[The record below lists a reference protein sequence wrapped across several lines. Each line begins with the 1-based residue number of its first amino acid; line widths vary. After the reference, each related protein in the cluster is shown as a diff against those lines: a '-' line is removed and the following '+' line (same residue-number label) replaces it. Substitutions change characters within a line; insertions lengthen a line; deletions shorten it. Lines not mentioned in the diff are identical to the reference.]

1 MKKYVQLVLLLAA
14 VATGLSQSE
23 TQPYFALAS
32 SQTFGTQSKPSV
44 SLSAWAV
51 DSLEFRVYR
60 IEDPLKFFQQIE
72 NPHQFGART
81 PAPPHERT
89 LLERIHLWKRSF
101 RATIQRGLRAQFTES
116 PSAHFEKLFPSKS
129 TALPGARETHYAEA
143 PVLNAQQ
150 LVLSFV
156 QPVQSRNRWER
167 HTVPVNVAEK
177 GVYIV
182 EAVKGELRAYTVLMV
197 SDSVLITKTGKGRI
211 VNMLADRST
220 GEPIPDAKIW
230 MLGHD
235 SSLGNATTDAEGVA
249 VLPIPAG
256 RPDDIRVL
264 ARNGADYAVN
274 TLAEYAFS
282 VNQPTW
288 MGYIYTDRPVYRPGH
303 TVHFKGIL
311 RLRTAAGYEVPAG
324 KAISV
329 SIQDQEQKP
338 VYQKTLNTSTNGTIH
353 DDLTLPPSATL
364 GNYFIEVK
372 STVGEGYMNG
382 SFEVE
387 DYKKPEYE
395 VRVTPGKSRVLQGE
409 AVQAAIDARY
419 YFGEPVSNAK
429 VHYAVYRDRY
439 WFPLWYDPDE
449 STSEDFGAGDNDDSG
464 DQVTE
469 GDGVLDADGKLTI
482 NVSTSVSTQK
492 ADYLYRIEA
501 SATDLGKRE
510 ITGKGWIVATY
521 GSFVL
526 NATPDHY
533 FYPPSS
539 LATVTVEARDYDS
552 KPVATAFHVRLLRY
566 NFYNRQFGEVKA
578 ETGGNVSA
586 SGEGTVSLSVPT
598 AGGSYRIEATART
611 PEGRDIEAMAYFW
624 VSGGVSIQSRNGR
637 KEIQIIP
644 DKKTY
649 RAGDTARLLLV
660 TGQPNT
666 PLWVSVEGRDLQ
678 QYKLV
683 RSPQS
688 TAEFAIPVT
697 AADEPG
703 ISVSASRSE
712 EPHV

>member
-1 MKKYVQLVLLLAA
+1 MTKYTISYIRCRVSRRPLPNGRGSDGSRVWRYASKTLKPLTKHLQLVLLLAA
-14 VATGLSQSE
+14 VATGLSQPE

-32 SQTFGTQSKPSV
+32 SQTFGTHSKPSV
-44 SLSAWAV
+44 SVSSWAV

-60 IEDPLKFFQQIE
+60 IEDPVKFFQQIE

-89 LLERIHLWKRSF
+89 LLERVHLWKRSL
-101 RATIQRGLRAQFTES
+101 RAEIQRGIRAQFTES
-116 PSAHFEKLFPSKS
+116 PSAHFEKLLPSKP
-129 TALPGARETHYAEA
+129 TAQPGGRETHYAEA

-156 QPVQSRNRWER
+156 QPMAQSRSRWER
-167 HTVPVNVAEK
+167 STVPVNVTGK
-177 GVYIV
+177 GVYLV
-182 EAVKGELRAYTVLMV
+182 EAVKGQLRAYTVLMV
-197 SDSVLITKTGKGRI
+197 SDSVLITKTGKGRV

-220 GEPIPDAKIW
+220 GEPIRDAKIW
-230 MLGHD
+230 MLGRD
-235 SSLGNATTDAEGVA
+235 SNLGDSTTDAEGVA
-249 VLPIPAG
+249 VLPVPAG

-264 ARNGADYAVN
+264 ARNGSDYAVN
-274 TLAEYAFS
+274 TLATYAFS
-282 VNQPTW
+282 ANQSTW

-324 KAISV
+324 KAVSV

-338 VYQKTLNTSTNGTIH
+338 VYQKSLNTSANGTIH
-353 DDLTLPPSATL
+353 DDLTLPLSAAL

-372 STVGEGYMNG
+372 SAAGEGYMNG

-387 DYKKPEYE
+387 EYKKPEYE
-395 VRVTPGKSRVLQGE
+395 VRVTPGKTRVLEGE

-419 YFGEPVSNAK
+419 YFGEPVSSAK

-449 STSEDFGAGDNDDSG
+449 ATSEDFAAGDNEDSG

-469 GDGVLDADGKLTI
+469 GDGELDADGKLTI
-482 NVSTSVSTQK
+482 NVATTVSEHK
-492 ADYLYRIEA
+492 ADYLYRVEA
-501 SATDLGKRE
+501 RVTDLGKRE

-533 FYPPSS
+533 FYSPGS

-566 NFYNRQFGEVKA
+566 NFYDRQFG
-578 ETGGNVSA
+578 
-586 SGEGTVSLSVPT
+586 
-598 AGGSYRIEATART
+598 
-611 PEGRDIEAMAYFW
+611 
-624 VSGGVSIQSRNGR
+624 
-637 KEIQIIP
+637 
-644 DKKTY
+644 
-649 RAGDTARLLLV
+649 
-660 TGQPNT
+660 
-666 PLWVSVEGRDLQ
+666 
-678 QYKLV
+678 
-683 RSPQS
+683 
-688 TAEFAIPVT
+688 
-697 AADEPG
+697 
-703 ISVSASRSE
+703 
-712 EPHV
+712 